1 MKNASFRPTA
11 PELLNYRIWLDSERT
26 AKACQVGITKIQQGS
41 RNSIAEW
48 NFVFLLQDVAKAN
61 PHSRVKP
68 SLLFGEVV
76 EGFDMIQ
83 QFRSMSKLWWLR
95 EGLSFHLESK

>member
-26 AKACQVGITKIQQGS
+26 AKACQVGITKIQGS
-41 RNSIAEW
+41 HNNITGW
-48 NFVFLLQDVAKAN
+48 NLVFLLQDVAKAK

-83 QFRSMSKLWWLR
+83 KFRSKSKLWWSK
-95 EGLSFHLESK
+95 EGLSFYLESK